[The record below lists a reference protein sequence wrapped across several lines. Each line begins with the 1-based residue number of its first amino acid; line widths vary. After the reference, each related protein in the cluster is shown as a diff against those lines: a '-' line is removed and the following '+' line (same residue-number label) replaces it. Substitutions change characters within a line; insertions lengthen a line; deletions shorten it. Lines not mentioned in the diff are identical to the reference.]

1 MHCTGEKGPPLHRVP
16 AWRLLVAIVATVL
29 AGVLV
34 TAPAAAHAAAPQPHH
49 DAPPLDPNDP
59 HGAWAGYSL
68 RGQSGPAQPR
78 GVPAESVAGM
88 DVSGHQGDVAW
99 QAAYQ
104 AGARFAYVKAT
115 EGTDFRNS
123 HFAQQYNGSYEVGM
137 IRGAYHFALP
147 DRSTGAEQA
156 KFFAANGGGWS
167 ADGRTLPGV
176 LDIEH
181 NPYGEQCYGLNP
193 QQMTGWI
200 EDFSHTYHRITGR
213 YPVIYTTT
221 QWWNTCTGGAD
232 VAERNPLW
240 VARYN
245 DFVGEL
251 PGRWQQHTFWQ
262 YSDSGRFPGCQDVF
276 NGSYEQLKRFAAA

>member
-1 MHCTGEKGPPLHRVP
+1 MTLNRARGRRK
-16 AWRLLVAIVATVL
+16 RLISAVAVLCAGLVSL
-29 AGVLV
+29 A
-34 TAPAAAHAAAPQPHH
+34 
-49 DAPPLDPNDP
+49 
-59 HGAWAGYSL
+59 
-68 RGQSGPAQPR
+68 GPAQASSPEGEAAPPETGDHAMGSQIR
-78 GVPAESVAGM
+78 KHEGGGGPVVMPKDAPLATVNGM
-88 DVSGHQGDVAW
+88 DVSGHQGNVDW
-99 QAAYQ
+99 KYWWDE
-104 AGARFAYVKAT
+104 GMRFAFVKAT
-115 EGTDFRNS
+115 EGTGYKNPY
-123 HFAQQYNGSYEVGM
+123 FAQQYNGSYDVGM